1 MWGKGFE
8 RMLTDKHFI
17 FIGGDARQLEVIKS
31 FIKMRANITLIGFD
45 NLQTPLSG
53 TMQKAFEPGVLSRAD
68 VVVLPVIGTDDKGE
82 ISSIFTSKTL
92 ILTEEHMKAL
102 PNHATIFTGLAR
114 PYLKKLCNKY
124 HISYVELMQR
134 DDVAIYNSIP
144 TVEGAI
150 MMAIQN
156 TDITIHSS
164 NTLVLGLGRVG
175 LTLARTLQAIGAHV
189 KTGIS
194 NSADFARAFEMGVN
208 PFYLHDLEEH
218 AENAELIFNT
228 IPAQVLTAT
237 VLARVR
243 HDAVMIDIASKPGG
257 IDYHYAEKRGLKA
270 ILCPSLPGIVAPKT
284 AGRIIAATIRQL
296 MMEEIA
302 KEVGQ

>member
-53 TMQKAFEPGVLSRAD
+53 TMQKEFEPGILARAD

-82 ISSIFTSKTL
+82 VSSIFTTKTL
-92 ILTEEHMKAL
+92 ILTEEHIKAL
-102 PNHATIFTGLAR
+102 PGHATIFTGLAR

-124 HISYVELMQR
+124 HIPCVELMQR

-156 TDITIHSS
+156 TDITIHNS

-175 LTLARTLQAIGAHV
+175 ITLARTLQAIGAQV
-189 KTGIS
+189 KLGIS
-194 NSADFARAFEMGVN
+194 HSADYARAFEMGVT
-208 PFYLHDLEEH
+208 PFYLHELEDYVE
-218 AENAELIFNT
+218 EAELIFNT

-270 ILCPSLPGIVAPKT
+270 ILCPSLPGIVAPKM
-284 AGRIIAATIRQL
+284 AGRIIASTIRQL

>member
-1 MWGKGFE
+1 M
-8 RMLTDKHFI
+8 
-17 FIGGDARQLEVIKS
+17 
-31 FIKMRANITLIGFD
+31 
-45 NLQTPLSG
+45 
-53 TMQKAFEPGVLSRAD
+53 KAFP
-68 VVVLPVIGTDDKGE
+68 K
-82 ISSIFTSKTL
+82 
-92 ILTEEHMKAL
+92 
-102 PNHATIFTGLAR
+102 HAIIFTGLAR
-114 PYLKKLCNKY
+114 PYLKKLCAKY
-124 HISYVELMQR
+124 DLSFVELMQR

-156 TDITIHSS
+156 TNITIHNS

-175 LTLARTLQAIGAHV
+175 ITLARTLQAIGAQV
-189 KTGIS
+189 KVGIS
-194 NSADFARAFEMGVN
+194 DSSDYARAFEMGVT
-208 PFYLHDLEEH
+208 PFYLHELEEY
-218 AENAELIFNT
+218 AEEAELIFNT
-228 IPAQVLTAT
+228 IPAQILTAS

-257 IDYHYAEKRGLKA
+257 IDYQYAEKRGLKA

-284 AGRIIAATIRQL
+284 AGRILATTIRQL